1 MSSAILVNADFD
13 HMWPW
18 VANHMRRL
26 WAREGAVSFTRLSHE
41 ERLPAHLVLED
52 AAEVTRLT
60 SFGVEFTEESL
71 RAMKGLRELAIEIPR
86 NDPLRERLRDAGV
99 RLIWQQSQG
108 FWGQTVAEFALGLTL
123 CGLRRIPQ
131 LHRNIISDLTDWD
144 YRQADGVGRP
154 EERGMQYGD
163 DSRFTNGTLAGKR
176 VRVVGAGN
184 IGSRYADYCHYL
196 GADVAVWDPFAKEP
210 CFHRAGAR
218 REHFLERLV
227 IDAEI
232 FAPMV
237 PLTPDTRG
245 LVRAEHIQALP
256 MGCLV
261 VVVTRARICDCEV
274 LYQRVLDDELAMAA
288 DVFDHEPI
296 EIGNAL
302 LGRHNVVHTPH
313 NAGRTKEANFRFA
326 EMLADQFSP
335 GLPAGG

>member
-1 MSSAILVNADFD
+1 
-13 HMWPW
+13 
-18 VANHMRRL
+18 MRRI
-26 WAREGAVSFTRLSHE
+26 WAREGTVSFTRLSHE
-41 ERLPAHLVLED
+41 EHLPAHRVLED
-52 AAEVTRLT
+52 AAEVSRLAC
-60 SFGVEFTEESL
+60 FGVEFTEESL
-71 RAMKGLRELAIEIPR
+71 GAMKSLRELAIGIPQD
-86 NDPLRERLRDAGV
+86 DPLREKLREAGV

-131 LHRNIISDLTDWD
+131 LHRNIISDLADWD

-184 IGSRYADYCHYL
+184 IGSRYADFCHYL

-256 MGCLV
+256 KGCLV

-274 LYQRVLDDELAMAA
+274 LYQRVLRDELAMAA

-326 EMLADQFSP
+326 EMLADQFSR

>member
-1 MSSAILVNADFD
+1 
-13 HMWPW
+13 
-18 VANHMRRL
+18 
-26 WAREGAVSFTRLSHE
+26 VSFTRLSHE
-41 ERLPAHLVLED
+41 EHLPAHRALED
-52 AAEVTRLT
+52 AAEVSRLAC
-60 SFGVEFTEESL
+60 FGVEFTEESL
-71 RAMKGLRELAIEIPR
+71 GAMKSLRELATGIPR
-86 NDPLRERLRDAGV
+86 DDPLREKLREAGV

-131 LHRNIISDLTDWD
+131 LHRNIISDLAVWD

-184 IGSRYADYCHYL
+184 IGSRYADFCHYL

-256 MGCLV
+256 KGCLV

-274 LYQRVLDDELAMAA
+274 LYQRVLRDELAMAA